1 MNPPLKPYPDPSSLL
16 PHSGPMVLIDA
27 IRAVGDDCNSISCET
42 VLSNPAFFGDESGA
56 PIPWGIEIIAQA
68 CAILISMRK
77 RDSGITQGRL
87 LKCKS
92 FDFVTT
98 HLPFRRSLVVSA
110 QCKLEGS
117 NGLWTFVGSISDASG
132 FVFINGDMNILVQ

>member
-1 MNPPLKPYPDPSSLL
+1 MNPPLKPYPTPSSLL
-16 PHSGPMVLIDA
+16 PHSGPMVLINE
-27 IRAVGDDCNSISCET
+27 IQAVGDDYDTISCQT
-42 VLSNPAFFGDESGA
+42 VLSDPAFFGDESGA

-92 FDFVTT
+92 FDFHAT
-98 HLPFRRSLVVSA
+98 HLPYHRSLVVSA

-117 NGLWTFVGSISDASG
+117 NGLWTFVGSISDSSG
-132 FVFINGDMNILVQ
+132 SVYINGDMNILVQ